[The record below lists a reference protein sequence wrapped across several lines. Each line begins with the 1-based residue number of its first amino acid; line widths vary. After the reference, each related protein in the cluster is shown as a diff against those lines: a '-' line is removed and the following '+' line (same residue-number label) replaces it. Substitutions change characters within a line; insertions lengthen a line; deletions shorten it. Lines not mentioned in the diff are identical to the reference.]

1 MVFSRSEG
9 EDAYYTYHQLLF
21 LVVDDEVLRVLGRID
36 EAAVELLVRNALVV
50 FGSPASLAEVHRPG
64 QRHVVVAVH
73 ADNVA
78 LLLLPLVAGLHA
90 YREQVVTE
98 RPDGQ
103 RACEAIVEQV
113 VAVFVSSHDDAVAFY
128 RLPLVVGAEV
138 VVNLPRLGCQVHVEP
153 RQVER
158 VGEPDLLVECALQPR
173 VARVEQSGD
182 GHRAVVAQAGDV
194 RRDGRHLAA
203 KSQGTVLHVVGEQG
217 VGREV
222 EFVEVCVVVARIDIG
237 GTKAY
242 AVADLGDA
250 AVELCIGIVLV
261 VGGIVVVFL
270 VVGEDVGDAVI
281 RLSQRGA
288 VAEGE
293 LRATPVLGVSRLA
306 DERVFV
312 VVLPHVVVE
321 GLLGLVVLDV
331 VHMLLVVEEGTDGVE
346 HDLVSTGQ
354 LAVEVEVE
362 RWREA
367 VAPLPLVLCAVG
379 P

>member
-1 MVFSRSEG
+1 M
-9 EDAYYTYHQLLF
+9 
-21 LVVDDEVLRVLGRID
+21 
-36 EAAVELLVRNALVV
+36 
-50 FGSPASLAEVHRPG
+50 
-64 QRHVVVAVH
+64 
-73 ADNVA
+73 
-78 LLLLPLVAGLHA
+78 
-90 YREQVVTE
+90 
-98 RPDGQ
+98 
-103 RACEAIVEQV
+103 
-113 VAVFVSSHDDAVAFY
+113 
-128 RLPLVVGAEV
+128 
-138 VVNLPRLGCQVHVEP
+138 
-153 RQVER
+153 
-158 VGEPDLLVECALQPR
+158 
-173 VARVEQSGD
+173 
-182 GHRAVVAQAGDV
+182 
-194 RRDGRHLAA
+194 
-203 KSQGTVLHVVGEQG
+203 
-217 VGREV
+217 
-222 EFVEVCVVVARIDIG
+222 EVCVVVARIDIG

-293 LRATPVLGVSRLA
+293 LRATPVLGVSRFA

-367 VAPLPLVLCAVG
+367 VAPLSLVLCTVG